1 MKILVLNAG
10 SSSLK
15 FHLFEIEAVA
25 ADEHEAGALH
35 NETNAAKRLGHGL
48 IDRVS
53 NMSDALRE
61 AFEQLSPVL
70 GGARVDAVGHRVVH
84 GGDIFHDAVLI
95 DDAVEKQIDAL
106 SALAPLHNP
115 HNLQAIQA
123 ARRHLPDARQVA
135 VFDTAFH
142 HTLPPEAYC
151 YGLPFEYLSEKKIRR
166 YGFHGTSHRY
176 VSRRFAQLQAK
187 PPEEFRIIT
196 CHLGNGCSICAVD
209 RGRSVDTSMGFTPLE
224 GLLMGSRSGD
234 LDPEVVLYLIT
245 HEGRSPDEVRRIL
258 NNESGLKGIS
268 GVSNDMRDVLDAAGQ
283 GIERARL
290 ARDVFCYRAKKY
302 IGAYLAAMGGAD
314 ALVFTGGIGENSAPV
329 REQICSGLDQLGI
342 HLENKLNE
350 QPGQG
355 DRNIGGSSVQI
366 WVIPTNEE
374 LLIAEDTVRCIS
386 AHETFPRSP
395 TSMP

>member
-15 FHLFEIEAVA
+15 FHLFEIEADAV
-25 ADEHEAGALH
+25 H
-35 NETNAAKRLGHGL
+35 NETYAGKRLAHGL

-53 NMSDALRE
+53 NMGDALRQ

-70 GGARVDAVGHRVVH
+70 GGARVEAVGHRVVH
-84 GGDIFHDAVLI
+84 GGEVFHDAVLI
-95 DDAVEKQIDAL
+95 DDAVEKQIEAL

-115 HNLQAIQA
+115 HNLQAIRA
-123 ARRHLPDARQVA
+123 ARQHLPDAMQVA

-142 HTLPPEAYC
+142 HTMPPKAFS
-151 YGLPFEYLSEKKIRR
+151 YGLPYEYLSEKKIRR

-187 PPEEFRIIT
+187 PLEAYRVIT

-224 GLLMGSRSGD
+224 GLMMGSRSGD

-245 HEGRSPDEVRRIL
+245 HEGRSPDDVRRIL
-258 NNESGLKGIS
+258 NNDSGLKGVS
-268 GVSNDMRDVLDAAGQ
+268 GLSNDMRDVLDAAGQ
-283 GIERARL
+283 GNERACL

-314 ALVFTGGIGENSAPV
+314 AIVFTGGIGENSAPV
-329 REQICSGLDQLGI
+329 REQICSGLEQFGI
-342 HLENKLNE
+342 HLDPNLNR
-350 QPGQG
+350 QPGPG
-355 DRNIGGSSVQI
+355 DRKIGGSGVQI

-374 LLIAEDTVRCIS
+374 LLIAEDAVRCIS
-386 AHETFPRSP
+386 ARETFPLSS
-395 TSMP
+395 TSIP